1 MKTRL
6 FLTVISP
13 PLSVVY
19 VTKLQLYTLYVQ
31 KHKLTIFKCIPVL
44 YYVENV
50 KLQSKVII
58 ILTYGLVID
67 FSYLLML
74 TLLLYE

>member
-31 KHKLTIFKCIPVL
+31 KHKLTIFKCIHVL
-44 YYVENV
+44 NYVENV

-74 TLLLYE
+74 TSLLYE